1 MRVQKYEGRT
11 RFEICFIRLPLFL
24 LFPST
29 FSSFFPLGG
38 KKTKIRERSERE
50 RKRETALA
58 GATKKRIRDV
68 IVQSQRKFADTNREE
83 RNERTRCEF
92 EARARAPE
100 RRVRQACVF
109 YYFVSYFFNLVRTTN
124 ENNKT
129 RLFLHTQTNTDL
141 QGLMKKRRE
150 LSDKIRQDAL
160 LIEELAK
167 TVEDNKKKK
176 KQIERLYEEGV
187 QSQRQI
193 CETQKHVVLH
203 LKRES
208 EALQANADDD
218 SY

>member
-1 MRVQKYEGRT
+1 
-11 RFEICFIRLPLFL
+11 
-24 LFPST
+24 
-29 FSSFFPLGG
+29 
-38 KKTKIRERSERE
+38 
-50 RKRETALA
+50 
-58 GATKKRIRDV
+58 
-68 IVQSQRKFADTNREE
+68 
-83 RNERTRCEF
+83 
-92 EARARAPE
+92 
-100 RRVRQACVF
+100 
-109 YYFVSYFFNLVRTTN
+109 
-124 ENNKT
+124 
-129 RLFLHTQTNTDL
+129 
-141 QGLMKKRRE
+141 MKKRRE

-187 QSQRQI
+187 QSQRKI

>member
-1 MRVQKYEGRT
+1 MFY
-11 RFEICFIRLPLFL
+11 PAA
-24 LFPST
+24 P
-29 FSSFFPLGG
+29 FSSFSLHFFLFFSSW
-38 KKTKIRERSERE
+38 REKNENTREERERE

-68 IVQSQRKFADTNREE
+68 VPSQRKFADMNREE

-92 EARARAPE
+92 EARARASE

-187 QSQRQI
+187 QSQRKI